1 MKSYGP
7 ARRRRYD
14 DFRNIRGPGGQN
26 SMEMSDL
33 DEFGT
38 VLRETQS
45 VVRAYIAGLGIPLD
59 LVDDL
64 AQEVYLEYHRG
75 SARRPAEVEPV
86 RWLKGIAKNLCMNH
100 FRKSKRVAARHQEA
114 MAELLERVEVN
125 PAPPPLPGALDAC
138 LEELPGRSRELI
150 GLRYREGMESAAIGK
165 AVGLSAEAARI
176 ALLRIR
182 SALRECLDRRLA
194 GEGAP

>member
-1 MKSYGP
+1 M
-7 ARRRRYD
+7 
-14 DFRNIRGPGGQN
+14 N
-26 SMEMSDL
+26 DL
-33 DEFGT
+33 SEFES

-75 SARRPAEVEPV
+75 AARRPAEVEPI

-100 FRKSKRVAARHQEA
+100 FRKSKRAAALHQEA
-114 MAELLERVEVN
+114 VAELLDRIDDDRE
-125 PAPPPLPGALDAC
+125 PPVPGALNVC
-138 LEELPGRSRELI
+138 LERLPGRSREMV
-150 GLRYREGMESAAIGK
+150 GLRYREGMGSAAIGK
-165 AVGLSAEAARI
+165 AVGLSSSAVRI